1 MSRSLTVIG
10 MAVAIVIIGVSGPVI
25 AQVGSRSGNP
35 GNEGLRIARAY
46 LKGLEQG
53 NLDDLDRLFL
63 AGQRSSI
70 LENASDEGSWERYRD
85 HHLAPEM
92 KETSGF
98 KFFVAKEAAERL
110 GSTVVV
116 RQVGKFSVKVGEE
129 DRAYRVAITFVLVE
143 SSGDLK
149 IAHLHWSSRA
159 SCCTCVTLVP
169 ERAVTYVSGQTRSEG

>member
-10 MAVAIVIIGVSGPVI
+10 MVVAFVIIGVSGPVI

-53 NLDDLDRLFL
+53 KLDGLDRLFL

-85 HHLAPEM
+85 HHLGPEL

-98 KFFVAKEAAERL
+98 KFTVSKEVEDHF
-110 GSTVVV
+110 GSAVVV
-116 RQVGKFSVKVGEE
+116 RQVGKFSLKAGEE
-129 DRAYRVAITFVLVE
+129 DRSYKMAVTYVMVE
-143 SSGDLK
+143 DSGALK

-159 SCCTCVTLVP
+159 A
-169 ERAVTYVSGQTRSEG
+169 RK